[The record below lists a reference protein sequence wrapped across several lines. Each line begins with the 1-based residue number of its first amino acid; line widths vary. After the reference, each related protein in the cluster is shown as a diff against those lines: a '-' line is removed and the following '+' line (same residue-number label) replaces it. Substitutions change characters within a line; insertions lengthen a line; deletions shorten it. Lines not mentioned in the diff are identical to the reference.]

1 MSYHLPRIVGTSVA
15 ADWMLTGRTVSAEE
29 ADRRGL
35 VSEIVEPDRL
45 ADRAVEL
52 ASLIAG
58 LAPLGVQLTKRALQ
72 VNTDAASLSSALELE
87 NRNQVISHAT
97 EDAADTPQEV
107 VSVTGRSATQ
117 RGRQMSWDFST
128 DPEWAQ
134 QLEWVEDFVRTECE
148 PIDLIVKESH
158 DLNDPVR
165 QALIPPLQEIVKQ
178 RGLWAT
184 HLGPHLGGPGYG
196 QVKLALL
203 NEILG
208 RSECAPIVFGS
219 QAPDSGNSEI
229 LAHYGT
235 PELKARYLE
244 PLLDNRIVS
253 CFSMTEPQG
262 GADPKVFRTTAV
274 PDGDHWI
281 INGEKWFSSF
291 ASMASFI
298 IVMAMTDPEAPPY
311 QRYSMFVVP
320 GDTPGINVLRD
331 VGLGYQPLGG
341 GGREG
346 YVRYENVRVPADH
359 MLGPRGG
366 AFVVAQTRLGGGRI
380 HHAMRTV
387 GLVRRIFDMICER
400 AVSRYTQGEVL
411 ANKQLV
417 QEMVADSWMEI
428 EAFRLLTLQTAWKID
443 QFNDYKAVRADIS
456 AVKAMMQ
463 KVLHDVSSRALQ
475 LHGSLGT
482 THEMPF
488 VQYLVESFVLGL
500 ADGPTEVHKVT
511 LARLLLK
518 DRAPAP
524 DLFPSE
530 HLLRLRE
537 AAEAKFADKLAGI
550 PRG

>member
-1 MSYHLPRIVGTSVA
+1 MA
-15 ADWMLTGRTVSAEE
+15 
-29 ADRRGL
+29 
-35 VSEIVEPDRL
+35 
-45 ADRAVEL
+45 
-52 ASLIAG
+52 
-58 LAPLGVQLTKRALQ
+58 
-72 VNTDAASLSSALELE
+72 
-87 NRNQVISHAT
+87 
-97 EDAADTPQEV
+97 
-107 VSVTGRSATQ
+107 
-117 RGRQMSWDFST
+117 WDFST
-128 DPEWAQ
+128 DPDYAAQ
-134 QLEWVEDFVRTECE
+134 LKWVDEFVREECE
-148 PIDLIVKESH
+148 PLDLIIKESH
-158 DLNDPVR
+158 DLGDPVR
-165 QALIPPLQEIVKQ
+165 QALIPPLQKVVRE

-235 PELKARYLE
+235 PELKERYLE

-262 GADPKVFRTTAV
+262 GSDPKEFTTAAV
-274 PDGDHWI
+274 QDGDEWV

-291 ASMASFI
+291 AGIASFI
-298 IVMAMTDPEAPPY
+298 IVMAVTDPEAPPY
-311 QRYSMFVVP
+311 E
-320 GDTPGINVLRD
+320 D
-331 VGLGYQPLGG
+331 
-341 GGREG
+341 
-346 YVRYENVRVPADH
+346 VRVPADH

-387 GLVRRIFDMICER
+387 GLVRRIFDMLCER
-400 AVSRYTQGEVL
+400 AVSRHTQGEVL
-411 ANKQLV
+411 GNKQLV

-443 QFNDYKAVRADIS
+443 QLHDYKAVRADIS

-463 KVLHDVSSRALQ
+463 KVLHDVSARALQ
-475 LHGSLGT
+475 IHGSLGT

-511 LARLLLK
+511 LARQLLK
-518 DRAPAP
+518 GYRPAP

-537 AAEAKFADKLAGI
+537 AAEAKVADRLRGV
-550 PRG
+550 PRS

>member
-1 MSYHLPRIVGTSVA
+1 MA
-15 ADWMLTGRTVSAEE
+15 
-29 ADRRGL
+29 
-35 VSEIVEPDRL
+35 
-45 ADRAVEL
+45 
-52 ASLIAG
+52 
-58 LAPLGVQLTKRALQ
+58 
-72 VNTDAASLSSALELE
+72 
-87 NRNQVISHAT
+87 
-97 EDAADTPQEV
+97 
-107 VSVTGRSATQ
+107 
-117 RGRQMSWDFST
+117 WDFST
-128 DPEWAQ
+128 DPEYAEH
-134 QLEWVEDFVRTECE
+134 LEWAARFVREECE
-148 PIDLIVKESH
+148 PIDYVIEESH
-158 DLNDPVR
+158 DLGDPVR

-184 HLGPHLGGPGYG
+184 HLGPRLRGPGYG

-235 PELKARYLE
+235 PELKERYLD
-244 PLLDNRIVS
+244 PLLDNRIIS

-262 GADPKVFRTTAV
+262 GSDPKVFTTTAV
-274 PDGDHWI
+274 QDGDEWV

-291 ASMASFI
+291 ASMAAFI
-298 IVMAMTDPEAPPY
+298 IVMAVTDPDAAPY
-311 QRYSMFVVP
+311 ERHSMFVVP
-320 GDTPGINVLRD
+320 GDTPGINVLRN

-341 GGREG
+341 GREG
-346 YVRYENVRVPADH
+346 YVRYEDVRVPADH

-387 GLVRRIFDMICER
+387 GLVQRIFETMCER
-400 AVSRYTQGEVL
+400 AVSRETQGEML
-411 ANKQLV
+411 GNKQLV
-417 QEMVADSWMEI
+417 QEMIADSWMDI
-428 EAFRLLTLQTAWKID
+428 QAFRLLTMQTAWKID
-443 QFNDYKAVRADIS
+443 QLNDYRAVRIDIS

-463 KVLHDVSSRALQ
+463 KVLHDVSARALQ
-475 LHGSLGT
+475 LHGSLGV

-511 LARLLLK
+511 LARQLLK
-518 DRAPAP
+518 DYPPAP

-530 HLLRLRE
+530 HLLRLRA
-537 AAEAKFADKLAGI
+537 AAEVKFADQLAAAE
-550 PRG
+550 R

>member
-1 MSYHLPRIVGTSVA
+1 MA
-15 ADWMLTGRTVSAEE
+15 
-29 ADRRGL
+29 
-35 VSEIVEPDRL
+35 
-45 ADRAVEL
+45 
-52 ASLIAG
+52 
-58 LAPLGVQLTKRALQ
+58 
-72 VNTDAASLSSALELE
+72 
-87 NRNQVISHAT
+87 
-97 EDAADTPQEV
+97 
-107 VSVTGRSATQ
+107 
-117 RGRQMSWDFST
+117 WDFST
-128 DPEWAQ
+128 DPDWAE
-134 QLEWVEDFVRTECE
+134 QLAWVDEFVRSECE

-165 QALIPPLQEIVKQ
+165 QALIPPLQKIVKE

-184 HLGPHLGGPGYG
+184 HLGPHLGGPGFG

-235 PELKARYLE
+235 PELKERYLE

-262 GADPKVFRTTAV
+262 GADPKVFTTTAV
-274 PDGDHWI
+274 QDGDHWV

-298 IVMAMTDPEAPPY
+298 IVMAMTDPGRAAVRAVLDVRRARRDTWH
-311 QRYSMFVVP
+311 QRAA
-320 GDTPGINVLRD
+320 RRRA
-331 VGLGYQPLGG
+331 GLPAARRR
-341 GGREG
+341 GREG

-387 GLVRRIFDMICER
+387 GLVRRIFDMLCER
-400 AVSRYTQGEVL
+400 AVSRYTQGDML
-411 ANKQLV
+411 ANKQMV

-428 EAFRLLTLQTAWKID
+428 EAFRLLTMQTAWKID
-443 QFNDYKAVRADIS
+443 QHNDYKAVRADIS

-463 KVLHDVSSRALQ
+463 KVLHDVSARALQ
-475 LHGSLGT
+475 MHGSLGT

-518 DRAPAP
+518 DQQAGPRHVPVGAPA
-524 DLFPSE
+524 
-530 HLLRLRE
+530 
-537 AAEAKFADKLAGI
+537 AAAGGGRGEVRRQARRAYRVTD
-550 PRG
+550 PRK

>member
-1 MSYHLPRIVGTSVA
+1 MA
-15 ADWMLTGRTVSAEE
+15 
-29 ADRRGL
+29 
-35 VSEIVEPDRL
+35 
-45 ADRAVEL
+45 
-52 ASLIAG
+52 
-58 LAPLGVQLTKRALQ
+58 
-72 VNTDAASLSSALELE
+72 
-87 NRNQVISHAT
+87 
-97 EDAADTPQEV
+97 
-107 VSVTGRSATQ
+107 
-117 RGRQMSWDFST
+117 WDFST
-128 DPEWAQ
+128 DPEYAE
-134 QLEWVEDFVRTECE
+134 QLAWVDGFVREECE
-148 PIDLIVKESH
+148 PLDLIINESH

-165 QALIPPLQEIVKQ
+165 QALIPPLQAIVKA

-196 QVKLALL
+196 QVRLALL

-262 GADPKVFRTTAV
+262 GSDPKVFTTTAV
-274 PDGDHWI
+274 QDGAEWVID
-281 INGEKWFSSF
+281 GEKWFSSF
-291 ASMASFI
+291 ADIASFL
-298 IVMAMTDPEAPPY
+298 IVMAVTDPDAPPY
-311 QRYSMFVVP
+311 ERQSMFVVP
-320 GDTPGINVLRD
+320 RETPGIHVLRN
-331 VGLGYQPLGG
+331 VGLGYEPLG

-346 YVRYENVRVPADH
+346 YVRYEDVRVPADH

-387 GLVRRIFDMICER
+387 GLVRRIFDMLCER
-400 AVSRYTQGEVL
+400 AVSRSTQGEML
-411 ANKQLV
+411 AEKQLV

-428 EAFRLLTLQTAWKID
+428 EAFRLLTMQTAWKID

-463 KVLHDVSSRALQ
+463 KVLHDVSARALQ
-475 LHGSLGT
+475 LHGSLGV

-511 LARLLLK
+511 LARQVLK
-518 DRAPAP
+518 GYKPSP

-530 HLLRLRE
+530 HLLRLKAE
-537 AAEAKFADKLAGI
+537 AEAKVADKLEGI
-550 PRG
+550 PRT

>member
-1 MSYHLPRIVGTSVA
+1 M
-15 ADWMLTGRTVSAEE
+15 
-29 ADRRGL
+29 
-35 VSEIVEPDRL
+35 
-45 ADRAVEL
+45 
-52 ASLIAG
+52 
-58 LAPLGVQLTKRALQ
+58 
-72 VNTDAASLSSALELE
+72 
-87 NRNQVISHAT
+87 
-97 EDAADTPQEV
+97 
-107 VSVTGRSATQ
+107 
-117 RGRQMSWDFST
+117 
-128 DPEWAQ
+128 
-134 QLEWVEDFVRTECE
+134 
-148 PIDLIVKESH
+148 
-158 DLNDPVR
+158 R
-165 QALIPPLQEIVKQ
+165 QALIPPLQQIVKE

-184 HLGPHLGGPGYG
+184 HLGPHLGGPGFG
-196 QVKLALL
+196 QMKLALL

-235 PELKARYLE
+235 PELKERYLE
-244 PLLDNRIVS
+244 PLLDNRIIS

-262 GADPKVFRTTAV
+262 GADPKVFTTTAV
-274 PDGDHWI
+274 QDGDHWV
-281 INGEKWFSSF
+281 INGEKWYSSF

-298 IVMAMTDPEAPPY
+298 IVMAMTDPGRAAL
-311 QRYSMFVVP
+311 RTAIRCSCVP

-387 GLVRRIFDMICER
+387 GLVRRIYDMICER

-411 ANKQLV
+411 ANKQMV
-417 QEMVADSWMEI
+417 QEMIADSWMEI

-443 QFNDYKAVRADIS
+443 KYNDYKAVRADIS

-463 KVLHDVSSRALQ
+463 KVLHDVSARALQ
-475 LHGSLGT
+475 IHGSLGT
-482 THEMPF
+482 SHEMPF
-488 VQYLVESFVLGL
+488 VQYLTESFVLGL

-518 DRAPAP
+518 DVATGAGHVPVRAPAAAAGGRRGQVRRQAGRHSARLAQQRRAPAAAARAAPAPSPP
-524 DLFPSE
+524 DPVRGVGSSAVVLDDQRPRRRRLE
-530 HLLRLRE
+530 ARQRHEPAEVGHLG
-537 AAEAKFADKLAGI
+537 AERSSGSVGELGDRRHGVDVGRR
-550 PRG
+550 PVGRWPGRR

>member
-1 MSYHLPRIVGTSVA
+1 MA
-15 ADWMLTGRTVSAEE
+15 
-29 ADRRGL
+29 
-35 VSEIVEPDRL
+35 
-45 ADRAVEL
+45 
-52 ASLIAG
+52 
-58 LAPLGVQLTKRALQ
+58 
-72 VNTDAASLSSALELE
+72 
-87 NRNQVISHAT
+87 
-97 EDAADTPQEV
+97 
-107 VSVTGRSATQ
+107 
-117 RGRQMSWDFST
+117 WDFST
-128 DPEWAQ
+128 DPEYAAQ
-134 QLEWVEDFVRTECE
+134 LKWVEEFVREECE
-148 PIDLIVKESH
+148 PLDLIIEESH
-158 DLNDPVR
+158 DLGDPVR
-165 QALIPPLQEIVKQ
+165 QALIPPLQQVVKE

-184 HLGPHLGGPGYG
+184 HLGPQLGGPGYG
-196 QVKLALL
+196 QMKLALL

-262 GADPKVFRTTAV
+262 GSDPKIFTTTAV
-274 PDGDHWI
+274 RDGDEWV

-291 ASMASFI
+291 ADIAAFL
-298 IVMAMTDPEAPPY
+298 IVMAVTDPDAPPY
-311 QRYSMFVVP
+311 QRHSMFVVP
-320 GDTPGINVLRD
+320 RETPGIDVLRN
-331 VGLGYQPLGG
+331 VGLGYQPRG

-359 MLGPRGG
+359 MLGPQGG

-387 GLVRRIFDMICER
+387 GLVRRIFDMLCER
-400 AVSRYTQGEVL
+400 AVSRHTQGEL
-411 ANKQLV
+411 LGSKQLV
-417 QEMVADSWMEI
+417 QEMVADSWLQI

-443 QFNDYKAVRADIS
+443 QYNDYQAVRADIS

-463 KVLHDVSSRALQ
+463 QVLHDVSARALQ
-475 LHGSLGT
+475 IHGSLGT

-511 LARLLLK
+511 LARQVLK
-518 DRAPAP
+518 GYRPAP

-537 AAEAKFADKLAGI
+537 AAEAKVADRLKGI
-550 PRG
+550 PRS